1 MFVRYRTN
9 LLAERASESTSLRSF
24 LMSFKKFRVVAQTDP
39 PSADSA
45 DEQARWGKLADVLL
59 RPEASKSENTTATTR
74 AHQEHVRLKQEI
86 RDSLDRHHE
95 ERLKH
100 AS

>member
-1 MFVRYRTN
+1 M
-9 LLAERASESTSLRSF
+9 SL
-24 LMSFKKFRVVAQTDP
+24 KKFRVVAQTDP

-59 RPEASKSENTTATTR
+59 RPEASKSERTTTTTR
-74 AHQEHVRLKQEI
+74 AHQEHQRLKEEL
-86 RDSLDRHHE
+86 RDSLDRPHE
-95 ERLKH
+95 ETLKR